1 MVESNKIALVAFR
14 GEKPCVLHVLLNC
27 EDMRNRGM
35 DALIILE
42 GGSVKFISQMF
53 NGEFSMPWSRI
64 KPLIDC
70 ACLGCSKM
78 FKVEN
83 DAKNAGIR
91 LEGGMSTHV
100 SLANYIQNGYSI
112 IVM

>member
-1 MVESNKIALVAFR
+1 MSDGNKIALVAFR

-35 DALIILE
+35 DAVIILE

-53 NGEFSMPWSRI
+53 NGEFTIPWAQI

-78 FKVEN
+78 FKVDN

-91 LEGGMSTHV
+91 LEGGMSSHV
-100 SLANYIQNGYSI
+100 SLAKYIQNGYMI